1 MNEWNYFVYFI
12 FLADKTFILFSVFI
26 SVHTVPRQDYI
37 TRIYLNK

>member
-26 SVHTVPRQDYI
+26 YVHTVPRQDYI